1 MSNTKASNTNEGF
14 VPPGRAIAGVFAL
27 AGFIV
32 AVAAGLDTGNSAAAI
47 LARALLAMVVCFAV
61 GVFAGM
67 LCEHVLAKDAEMFAA
82 SKPVPDSSVT
92 AEQMV
97 EEMRKRDEVKGGGA
111 AEGG

>member
-1 MSNTKASNTNEGF
+1 MAESKTNTATEGF

-82 SKPVPDSSVT
+82 TKPVPDSSVT

-111 AEGG
+111 KDGG